1 MSFRT
6 THSTRRDFTVLAL
19 GAGLGIGLSTR
30 PAWANRFVNVA
41 AGQSGGSFFPVGAA
55 VVAAIAAQVPDVRAQ
70 VQQTGGSHE
79 NIQLVLRRRAE
90 FGMALA
96 DALSSA
102 TRGADARRYPRP
114 LPSLR
119 GVAALFPSY
128 VHLAVRADSG
138 IRTLQDLRGK
148 RITVAAAGGGTESN
162 ARDILSAAGM
172 SFADLG
178 RVEFLSGSDAADAI
192 RDRRIDGLFLSTG
205 LGASALVEIGTS
217 IDLRFVP
224 IPPETIAAIGD
235 AAYVAGEVP
244 AGPYKAEGL
253 PSPTAIVWTHLF
265 CDQAL
270 PAATV
275 TQTLEAIFA
284 RLDQFRGAHAA
295 LRSFS
300 LEQAVQGMPIAFH
313 PGAVAFFSARGIT
326 VRA

>member
-1 MSFRT
+1 MSFQTARL
-6 THSTRRDFTVLAL
+6 SRRGL
-19 GAGLGIGLSTR
+19 GAAAL
-30 PAWANRFVNVA
+30 A
-41 AGQSGGSFFPVGAA
+41 AGLAAAPARAARFINLGTGHSGGSFFPVGAA
-55 VVAAIAAQVPDVRAQ
+55 VVAAISEAMPDVRAQ

-79 NIQLVLRRRAE
+79 NIQLVTRRRAE
-90 FGMALA
+90 FGLALA

-102 TRGADARRYPRP
+102 TRGTDARRYPRP

-148 RITVAAAGGGTESN
+148 RLTVGAAGGGTESN
-162 ARDILSAAGM
+162 ARDILTAAGM

-178 RVEFLSGSDAADAI
+178 RVEFLSGTDTADAI

-205 LGASALVEIGTS
+205 LGASALIEIGSS

-224 IPPETIAAIGD
+224 IPPETITAIGD
-235 AAYVAGEVP
+235 AAYVAGQVP
-244 AGPYKAEGL
+244 AGTYRAEGL
-253 PSPTAIVWTHLF
+253 PAPTAIVWTHLF
-265 CDQAL
+265 CDQSL

-275 TQTLEAIFA
+275 RQVLEAVFA
-284 RLDQFRGAHAA
+284 RLDQFRGAHAS
-295 LRSFS
+295 LRAFS

-313 PGAVAFFSARGIT
+313 EGAAAFFAERGVT

>member
-1 MSFRT
+1 MSFQTARL
-6 THSTRRDFTVLAL
+6 SRRGL
-19 GAGLGIGLSTR
+19 GAAAL
-30 PAWANRFVNVA
+30 A
-41 AGQSGGSFFPVGAA
+41 AGLAAAPARAARFINLGTGHSGGSFFPVGAA
-55 VVAAIAAQVPDVRAQ
+55 VVAAISEAMPDVRAQ

-79 NIQLVLRRRAE
+79 NIQLVTRRRAE
-90 FGMALA
+90 FGLALA

-102 TRGADARRYPRP
+102 TRGTDARRYPRP

-148 RITVAAAGGGTESN
+148 RLTVGAAGGGTESN
-162 ARDILSAAGM
+162 ARDILTAAGM

-178 RVEFLSGSDAADAI
+178 RVEFLSGTDTADAI

-205 LGASALVEIGTS
+205 LGASALIEIGSS

-224 IPPETIAAIGD
+224 IPPETITAIGD
-235 AAYVAGEVP
+235 AAYVAGQVP
-244 AGPYKAEGL
+244 AGPYRAEGL
-253 PSPTAIVWTHLF
+253 PAPTAIVWTHLF
-265 CDQAL
+265 CDQSL

-275 TQTLEAIFA
+275 RQVLEAVFA
-284 RLDQFRGAHAA
+284 RLDQFRGAHAS
-295 LRSFS
+295 LRAFS

-313 PGAVAFFSARGIT
+313 EGAAAFFAERGVT